1 MEELS
6 LPFCENPR
14 CKSAHTNYFN
24 LRSASGNLNGYLCV
38 IKGRILLSDAGK
50 VLVFGCFFDFAVISL
65 FVSPMLELRTNAEEP
80 IASFVQAKW

>member
-6 LPFCENPR
+6 LPFCENLR
-14 CKSAHTNYFN
+14 SKSARTNYFN
-24 LRSASGNLNGYLCV
+24 LRSASRNLNSYLCV

-50 VLVFGCFFDFAVISL
+50 VLMFSCFCDSAVISL
-65 FVSPMLELRTNAEEP
+65 FVAPMLEICTSAEEP